1 MCLCMHCNFRSLM
14 GPSLGTSL
22 SLQTK
27 PNQTKQADRLLTF
40 KASAAAATE
49 PKNDRL
55 SEVNRLNPQLNL
67 WQFGYIFFVPER
79 VSSVTFFFL
88 SLGERSTFAV

>member
-1 MCLCMHCNFRSLM
+1 MALHYLC
-14 GPSLGTSL
+14 
-22 SLQTK
+22 K

-40 KASAAAATE
+40 KASAAVAAAATE